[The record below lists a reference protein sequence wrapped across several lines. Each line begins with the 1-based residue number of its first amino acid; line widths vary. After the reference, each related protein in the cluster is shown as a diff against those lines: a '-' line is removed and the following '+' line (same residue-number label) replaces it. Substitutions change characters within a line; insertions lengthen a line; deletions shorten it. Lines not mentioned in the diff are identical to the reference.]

1 MNRREPEPARL
12 FLQRDQAPMAAGVQ
26 SFDVSLVFT
35 DSDEADTAN
44 PNDGDGHGSGTWYPG
59 I

>member
-1 MNRREPEPARL
+1 
-12 FLQRDQAPMAAGVQ
+12 MAAGVQ